1 MKGRREVDG
10 LSKGRL
16 LEEIM
21 TQMHTTKQTEKQKQ
35 IVDAAIQIFAEKG
48 YSNTSTAEI
57 AKLAGVAEGT
67 IFKHF
72 GTKDKLL
79 LSIIVPYIKEFFPVI
94 AEEVM
99 GQVMKNQLTTFE
111 EFLRGLLQN
120 RVAFITEN
128 REIFQVI
135 IKEVI
140 YKEEMKQE
148 LLPLLYENISS
159 RLLRVIDAF
168 KERGELINLPSEKIL
183 NMLLTFFGG
192 FFVSRFVLLN
202 KQTVS
207 DEEIEDA
214 IYFIVND
221 ITKPK

>member
-1 MKGRREVDG
+1 

>member
-1 MKGRREVDG
+1 M
-10 LSKGRL
+10 SKGRL

-79 LSIIVPYIKEFFPVI
+79 LSIIVPYIKEFFPAI

-99 GQVMKNQLTTFE
+99 GQVMKNPLTTFE
-111 EFLRGLLQN
+111 EFLRVLLQN

-159 RLLRVIDAF
+159 RLLRIIDAF

>member
-1 MKGRREVDG
+1 

-207 DEEIEDA
+207 DEELEDA

>member
-1 MKGRREVDG
+1 
-10 LSKGRL
+10 
-16 LEEIM
+16 M

>member
-1 MKGRREVDG
+1 

-99 GQVMKNQLTTFE
+99 GQVMKNPLTTFE
-111 EFLRGLLQN
+111 EFLRVLLQN

>member
-1 MKGRREVDG
+1 M
-10 LSKGRL
+10 SKGRL